1 MSRHHLVCVIICKAN
16 QFFRSLNIFLRTGSE
31 NDPTG
36 LMMHKAMRFSLTLLQ
51 DSLLVL
57 FGESD
62 VKLQS
67 PMGMHE
73 FETVDLEFCA
83 AQPV

>member
-1 MSRHHLVCVIICKAN
+1 
-16 QFFRSLNIFLRTGSE
+16 
-31 NDPTG
+31 
-36 LMMHKAMRFSLTLLQ
+36 MRFSLTLPQ

-57 FGESD
+57 IGEFD

-67 PMGMHE
+67 PMSMHE